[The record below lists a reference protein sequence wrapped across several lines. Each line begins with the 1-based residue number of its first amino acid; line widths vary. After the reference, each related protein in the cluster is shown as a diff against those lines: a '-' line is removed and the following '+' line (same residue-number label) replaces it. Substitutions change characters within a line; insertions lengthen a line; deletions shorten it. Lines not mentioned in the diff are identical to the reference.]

1 MPKSIGVSETKRF
14 VIGFSRKG
22 QLQFFVSH
30 KDLNPPNDPYPV
42 DPAHLSAYI
51 CDAVKYLRNPSSKR
65 WKDFVKRWPK
75 AANWSSTK
83 P

>member
-1 MPKSIGVSETKRF
+1 MPRSVGVSETKGF
-14 VIGFSRKG
+14 VVRFSRKG

-30 KDLNPPNDPYPV
+30 KDLNPPGDPYPV

-51 CDAVKYLRNPSSKR
+51 CDALKFLRNPSKQRST
-65 WKDFVKRWPK
+65 FVRRWPK
-75 AANWSSTK
+75 AANWPSTK